1 MLRASHQARVYLLA
15 LVVALLLAACA
26 QPTATPP
33 AAEEEAAPAAEEE
46 AAPAAEKEA
55 APAAEEP
62 GVVNVYSARHY
73 GAVEEVFERFTAETG
88 IEVRLSQ
95 GSDQSLVERILAEGT
110 QTPADAVITINAG
123 TTQLLADEGVLA
135 SIDSEVIAAAIPA
148 ELRDPDGYWVGLSQ
162 RIRTIMYN
170 PEAVD
175 EANIPS
181 DYADLADP
189 LWQGRL
195 CLRPATHIYTI
206 ALVAS
211 MIENYGEE
219 RTEEI
224 VSGWVANNPTYID
237 SDTRILETMEAG
249 GCDVGITNHY
259 YLARILSENP
269 DFVIQP
275 VWANQETS
283 GVHRNLVS
291 MSILASA
298 RNPENAVALMEWL
311 ATEGQGATSDTLPG
325 SNFEYPASP
334 AAEVHPVLAEF
345 GEPTIDMLAPGIYG
359 RNQAA
364 AIQLLESTGYGFN
377 ETVAGQ

>member
-1 MLRASHQARVYLLA
+1 
-15 LVVALLLAACA
+15 
-26 QPTATPP
+26 
-33 AAEEEAAPAAEEE
+33 
-46 AAPAAEKEA
+46 
-55 APAAEEP
+55 
-62 GVVNVYSARHY
+62 
-73 GAVEEVFERFTAETG
+73 
-88 IEVRLSQ
+88 
-95 GSDQSLVERILAEGT
+95 
-110 QTPADAVITINAG
+110 
-123 TTQLLADEGVLA
+123 
-135 SIDSEVIAAAIPA
+135 
-148 ELRDPDGYWVGLSQ
+148 
-162 RIRTIMYN
+162 MYN

-334 AAEVHPVLAEF
+334 DAEVHPVLAEF

>member
-33 AAEEEAAPAAEEE
+33 AAEEEAAPAAEE
-46 AAPAAEKEA
+46 EA

-162 RIRTIMYN
+162 RIRT
-170 PEAVD
+170 
-175 EANIPS
+175 
-181 DYADLADP
+181 
-189 LWQGRL
+189 
-195 CLRPATHIYTI
+195 
-206 ALVAS
+206 
-211 MIENYGEE
+211 NY
-219 RTEEI
+219 
-224 VSGWVANNPTYID
+224 V
-237 SDTRILETMEAG
+237 
-249 GCDVGITNHY
+249 
-259 YLARILSENP
+259 
-269 DFVIQP
+269 
-275 VWANQETS
+275 
-283 GVHRNLVS
+283 
-291 MSILASA
+291 
-298 RNPENAVALMEWL
+298 
-311 ATEGQGATSDTLPG
+311 
-325 SNFEYPASP
+325 
-334 AAEVHPVLAEF
+334 
-345 GEPTIDMLAPGIYG
+345 
-359 RNQAA
+359 
-364 AIQLLESTGYGFN
+364 
-377 ETVAGQ
+377 